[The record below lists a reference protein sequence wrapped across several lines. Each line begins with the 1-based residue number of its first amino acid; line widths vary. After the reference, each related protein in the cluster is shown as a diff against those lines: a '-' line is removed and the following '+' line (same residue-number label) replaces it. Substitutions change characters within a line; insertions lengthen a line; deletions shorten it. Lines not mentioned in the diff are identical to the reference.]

1 MVAVGEGER
10 RGCGECAFLG
20 VGGGDIRDFT
30 GSCWTGGELA
40 CSMVDANFTVVGLGV
55 CVGLFVGA
63 GVEARA
69 LVGSSDCCCF
79 VQWMAKLCSQQQQ
92 GTRPGLRNMMHVPR
106 VCRRL
111 TGIFPMASMQASRHA

>member
-20 VGGGDIRDFT
+20 VGGGDIRDFA
-30 GSCWTGGELA
+30 GSCWAGGELA

-69 LVGSSDCCCF
+69 LVGSS
-79 VQWMAKLCSQQQQ
+79 
-92 GTRPGLRNMMHVPR
+92 
-106 VCRRL
+106 RL
-111 TGIFPMASMQASRHA
+111 LLFCPMDGKTLQSATARHAARTEKHDARTSSLS